1 MKKIFLIGKFSPD
14 FEEKE
19 KFLSRFFKVQI
30 CVDNVVMMK
39 SLLNIEEPDIFIFD
53 QTEYSE
59 EKINILHEIRKT
71 YPSMPLICIDNP
83 NDPTALEDVMGIKT
97 DNSIIDVTA
106 GIKNSRILTAPI
118 SNEDLIVAVCDFF
131 GLEFNKQDQA
141 VYKKMRGG
149 KPCVLVVDDVAFQL
163 RAVNELLKD
172 EFAVMVATSASMALT
187 MIAKRVPDII
197 LLDYEMPICDGRQ
210 AMQMIKEVQD
220 AKDVPIVFL
229 TAHGDM
235 DHIKSV
241 LELKPAGY
249 LLKPVNKETLKAEIR
264 KHI

>member
-1 MKKIFLIGKFSPD
+1 MRKIFLIGKFSPD

-71 YPSMPLICIDNP
+71 YPTKPLVCVDNP
-83 NDPTALEDVMGIKT
+83 KDPTALEDVMGGSSNNN
-97 DNSIIDVTA
+97 DNA
-106 GIKNSRILTAPI
+106 LGIKNSRILTAPI
-118 SNEDLIVAVCDFF
+118 SSEDLIVKVCDLF
-131 GLEFNKQDQA
+131 GLEFNKEDQA
-141 VYKKMRGG
+141 VYKKSSGG

-197 LLDYEMPICDGRQ
+197 LLDYEMPICDGKQ
-210 AMQMIKEVQD
+210 AMQMIREVEQ
-220 AKDVPIVFL
+220 AKNVPIVFL
-229 TAHGDM
+229 TAHGDI

-241 LELKPAGY
+241 LDLKPAGY
-249 LLKPVNKETLKAEIR
+249 LLKPVKGDVLKAEIK
-264 KHI
+264 KHLEL